1 MGAEQ
6 RPSVTILALVSHA
19 APGSE
24 SERDPGFPIQH
35 VFLLPSPRCGLALS
49 RHSQHSVPHVTQVL
63 SSFLRPIFF
72 LPAHSQSYEPSKSYC
87 HGTQLSSLMKLS
99 SASATLMREPAP
111 PIVRFTC
118 ALECLERVPVTV
130 AIRPQNPGY
139 FSTDFH
145 FQSAHYMSSLS
156 I

>member
-6 RPSVTILALVSHA
+6 RPAVTILALVSHA

-49 RHSQHSVPHVTQVL
+49 RYSQHSVPHVTQVL

-111 PIVRFTC
+111 PIVHWSAWRGSQSQWQSGHKT
-118 ALECLERVPVTV
+118 L
-130 AIRPQNPGY
+130 AILVL
-139 FSTDFH
+139 T
-145 FQSAHYMSSLS
+145 S
-156 I
+156 ISNQPTT